1 MRDET
6 PKAISYQLRT
16 PLDNIIR
23 PAAPSDFTEDISNVD
38 QKRV

>member
-23 PAAPSDFTEDISNVD
+23 RAAPSLFTEDISHAD
-38 QKRV
+38 LERV